1 MALGGTLAPAPT
13 RTPPATTATPQPSLP
28 SGGAPTRAR
37 RRACLYPVL
46 GAEMRVNAG
55 RKMTEFFVQKDGAQS
70 RRIC

>member
-1 MALGGTLAPAPT
+1 MKKSVL
-13 RTPPATTATPQPSLP
+13 S
-28 SGGAPTRAR
+28 
-37 RRACLYPVL
+37 CLYPVP